1 MRMVLL
7 ASVLSLC
14 LWYGLL
20 QGALTVSEIV
30 MPSFIPNAKH
40 QVHAAVKRAKRLV
53 LAQSF

>member
-1 MRMVLL
+1 MRVILL
-7 ASVLSLC
+7 VSALSLC

-20 QGALTVSEIV
+20 QGALTVSDYV

-40 QVHAAVKRAKRLV
+40 KVHEAVIRAKKLM